1 METQKIIIV
10 GAGGLGREVL
20 AILKHPYFKSKYSV
34 IGFVDDGKKVGEI
47 INKKPVLGNIEW
59 LVKEK
64 NTSVFIAIGD
74 PTIKK
79 KVIKRLLLNL
89 ELKFPTLVHPNSSI
103 QDIEYCEIGK
113 GSLIGEYCVLTTNVI
128 IGDFC
133 LINNNC
139 SLHHDTTI
147 GSYSVIMPGVRI
159 TGGAQIGETCYISPN
174 KTITDKRIIKKLSI
188 I

>member
-1 METQKIIIV
+1 MENLIII
-10 GAGGLGREVL
+10 GAGGLGREIL
-20 AILKHPYFKSKYSV
+20 AILKHPYFKSKYNV
-34 IGFVDDGKKVGEI
+34 IGFVDDGKKIGEI
-47 INKKPVLGNIEW
+47 INNIAVLGDVTW
-59 LVKEK
+59 LAKEK
-64 NTSVFIAIGD
+64 NISVFIAIGD
-74 PTIKK
+74 PTLKK
-79 KVIKRLLLNL
+79 KMIERLLTNV
-89 ELKFPTLVHPNSSI
+89 ELKFPTLIHPNSSI
-103 QDIEYCEIGK
+103 QDIDYCQIGK
-113 GSLIGEYCVLTTNVI
+113 GSLIGEYCVITTNVI

-174 KTITDKRIIKKLSI
+174 KTITDKRIIKKSSI